1 MRSLLT
7 ALTKLELSVDSTM
20 RRPLGSL
27 LRDHYR
33 SLPAELDADGSE
45 FLSDLDDREGEDSP
59 LNTIS
64 EPTPQT
70 MSRPMPFIGPEVFL
84 SISHVMALPS
94 GRTADIGSHLPFAH
108 TGKSTF

>member
-7 ALTKLELSVDSTM
+7 ALTKLELSVNSTM
-20 RRPLGSL
+20 RRPFESL
-27 LRDHYR
+27 LRDHYK

-45 FLSDLDDREGEDSP
+45 FLSDLDDKDREDSP
-59 LNTIS
+59 LNAIF

-70 MSRPMPFIGPEVFL
+70 MSRLMPFIGPEVPP

-94 GRTADIGSHLPFAH
+94 C
-108 TGKSTF
+108 